1 MKVHVNVDETIYPE
15 LHKLLEATPVSK
27 RARVLATLAY
37 KACLLSNVALANS
50 EPTAPSKGR
59 ISSDKKKKGSE
70 TNAPA
75 SNKNNAGTSEVHP
88 QSGIENNTNETV
100 PKTVTEVVT
109 HAAQSAT
116 PPSVQTVEGS
126 AVSEVARDSG
136 NEQTVNLATNTVTSD
151 GMGMPEKSD
160 SELSTSGQQN
170 NAGGERGLNDVAEQM
185 PVRKRRV
192 ID

>member
-27 RARVLATLAY
+27 RARVLANLAF

-50 EPTAPSKGR
+50 EQTAPSKGR
-59 ISSDKKKKGSE
+59 NSSDKKKKSTE
-70 TNAPA
+70 ANVPA
-75 SNKNNAGTSEVHP
+75 SNKNNADTSEVHP
-88 QSGIENNTNETV
+88 KSGIENSTNETA
-100 PKTVTEVVT
+100 PKTVSEVVT

-126 AVSEVARDSG
+126 VVSEMGRDSG
-136 NEQTVNLATNTVTSD
+136 NEQTVNLAAKTVTSD

-170 NAGGERGLNDVAEQM
+170 NADGDRGLNVVAQQM